1 MCYIEKG
8 GGFSMKG
15 STLGKRVRELRRKAG
30 ITQLDLACRV
40 NISESYIALIEADKR
55 NPGMDIISTLAN
67 EFHVSVDYLVS
78 GRASEEDNLMLRE
91 WTSLIKKR
99 SQKDIE
105 SALKIVRTFFECLDS
120 QK

>member
-1 MCYIEKG
+1 MDG
-8 GGFSMKG
+8 T
-15 STLGKRVRELRRKAG
+15 TLGKRVRELRRKAG

-55 NPGMDIISTLAN
+55 NPGMDIISALAN

-78 GRASEEDNLMLRE
+78 GKTSEDDNLRVRE
-91 WTSLIKKR
+91 WSSLIRER

-105 SALKIVRTFFECLDS
+105 SALKLVRVFFECMDS
-120 QK
+120 KK

>member
-1 MCYIEKG
+1 MCYIENG

-120 QK
+120 RK

>member
-1 MCYIEKG
+1 MDG
-8 GGFSMKG
+8 T
-15 STLGKRVRELRRKAG
+15 TLGKRVRELRRKAG

-78 GRASEEDNLMLRE
+78 GKTSEDDNLRVRE
-91 WTSLIKKR
+91 WSSLIRER

-105 SALKIVRTFFECLDS
+105 SALKLVRVFFECMDS
-120 QK
+120 KK

>member
-1 MCYIEKG
+1 
-8 GGFSMKG
+8 MKG

-55 NPGMDIISTLAN
+55 NPGMDVISTLAD

-78 GRASEEDNLMLRE
+78 GRSSEDDKLMLRE
-91 WTSLIKKR
+91 WTSLIKER
-99 SQKDIE
+99 PQKDIE

-120 QK
+120 RK